1 MALAANANNANT
13 GMDDSQSETGAD
25 MAPLFDIHASV
36 QDYGITGEV
45 KVIPYT
51 KIISSRPAGADTN
64 FQNSQFDVSNNR
76 FKRHSL
82 LFMNISVTW

>member
-1 MALAANANNANT
+1 MELAANANNANT

-36 QDYGITGEV
+36 QDYEITGEV

-51 KIISSRPAGADTN
+51 KII
-64 FQNSQFDVSNNR
+64 
-76 FKRHSL
+76 
-82 LFMNISVTW
+82 

>member
-1 MALAANANNANT
+1 MELAANANNANT

-36 QDYGITGEV
+36 QDYGITAEV

-64 FQNSQFDVSNNR
+64 FQSSQSDVPNSRS
-76 FKRHSL
+76 KRYSL
-82 LFMNISVTW
+82 LFINISVTW

>member
-36 QDYGITGEV
+36 QDYGLQV
-45 KVIPYT
+45 RLK
-51 KIISSRPAGADTN
+51 
-64 FQNSQFDVSNNR
+64 
-76 FKRHSL
+76 
-82 LFMNISVTW
+82 

>member
-51 KIISSRPAGADTN
+51 KVISSRPAGADTN
-64 FQNSQFDVSNNR
+64 FQNSQFNVSNSR